1 METIL
6 KSNDQVYV
14 SWVKSLLASNSI
26 NFFVLDEEMSVMEG
40 NITAIPVRILV
51 DYADAARATH
61 IIKLEKEKLESSKSD
76 EI

>member
-6 KSNDQVYV
+6 KSNDLVYI

-26 NFFVLDEEMSVMEG
+26 NFFVLDEEMSIMEG

-51 DYADAARATH
+51 DYADASRQY
-61 IIKLEKEKLESSKSD
+61 ISLKLKKRN
-76 EI
+76 

>member
-6 KSNDQVYV
+6 KSNDLVYV

-40 NITAIPVRILV
+40 NITAIPVKFWLIMQMHRGQYILL
-51 DYADAARATH
+51 
-61 IIKLEKEKLESSKSD
+61 KLKKRN
-76 EI
+76 